1 MSDASLF
8 SRILTTL
15 RQAGLL
21 RLLLFALTVFLVL
34 MAPFAFLEESREGF
48 RFFATVVT
56 PALIPP
62 MFFVY
67 PLDMTMCFVKKDG
80 APPAEATRL
89 SRMIRLNLWSMLA
102 LLCAWLPFFYS
113 LLA

>member
-1 MSDASLF
+1 MSEASVV
-8 SRILTTL
+8 SRIKVTL
-15 RQAGLL
+15 REAGFL
-21 RLLLFALTVFLVL
+21 RLSLLAFTVFLVF

-48 RFFATVVT
+48 RFFATVVA

-80 APPAEATRL
+80 APPADAARM
-89 SRMIRLNLWSMLA
+89 SRM
-102 LLCAWLPFFYS
+102 
-113 LLA
+113 